1 MHELAIVE
9 ALIDQ
14 VQKEL
19 ERVDQ
24 KGRVLRVEL
33 SIGRLSGVCCD
44 SLRFAFGLLAPGTC
58 VENAEI
64 TIQEPKAVCHCR
76 TCGIRQEID
85 DLVFQCPQCG
95 SDDIVIESG
104 RELMLQS
111 IDIEDA

>member
-14 VQKEL
+14 VQQEL
-19 ERVDQ
+19 DQ
-24 KGRVLRVEL
+24 AEQDGRVLRVKL
-33 SIGRLSGVCCD
+33 SVGRLSGVCCD
-44 SLRFAFGLLAPGTC
+44 SVRFAFSLLSPGTC
-58 VENAEI
+58 IENAEI
-64 TIQEPKAVCHCR
+64 EIDEPRAVCHCR
-76 TCGIRQEID
+76 ACNGRPEID

-111 IDIEDA
+111 IDVEES